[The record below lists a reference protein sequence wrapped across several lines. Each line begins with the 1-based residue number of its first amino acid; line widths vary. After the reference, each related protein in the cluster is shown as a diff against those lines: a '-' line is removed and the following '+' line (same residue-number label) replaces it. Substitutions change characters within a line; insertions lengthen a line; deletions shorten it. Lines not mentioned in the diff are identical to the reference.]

1 MLQLRG
7 LTLTAG
13 AFKLD
18 DVSFTVP
25 SGSYGVVIGP
35 AGAGKTTLLEAI
47 AGLRR
52 VVRGS
57 IVIGGEDV
65 SRLPPESRSVGL
77 VYQHA
82 HLFPHLSVS
91 ANVAYGTAG
100 EAGVHEAVSLLSRFG
115 ASELAD
121 RRVGSLSGGERQLV
135 ALARA
140 LASRPRLLLLDEPFG
155 ALDPGRR
162 RVVRAA
168 VRTLQREWALTTLHV
183 THDFAE
189 ADVLGDVLVVLE
201 GGRVRQV
208 GEPAEVF
215 RRPASAALAGFL
227 GAENVLAGVVRG
239 GDDAS
244 FMGSVSSSASSLLLP
259 NQQPTENRLL
269 GVDVG
274 PLLIL
279 AVGDRAAGPVHVVIR
294 AGDIVIERP
303 LSTGVVHPATSA
315 RNVFA
320 GRVTG
325 RASAGAVTEVML
337 DVSGVSL
344 VAALTTR
351 SADELELAEG
361 DEVVASVKALAVHL
375 C

>member
-7 LTLTAG
+7 LSLTSG
-13 AFKLD
+13 AFKLENI
-18 DVSFTVP
+18 SFTVP
-25 SGSYGVVIGP
+25 AGAYGVVIGP

-47 AGLRR
+47 AGLRSGA
-52 VVRGS
+52 RGS
-57 IVIGGEDV
+57 VAIGGEDV

-82 HLFPHLSVS
+82 HLFPHLSVA
-91 ANVAYGTAG
+91 ANVAYGAIG
-100 EAGVHEAVSLLSRFG
+100 EAGVHQAASLLSRFG

-168 VRTLQREWALTTLHV
+168 VRVLQREWALTTLHV

-201 GGRVRQV
+201 GGQVRQV

-239 GDDAS
+239 GEEAS
-244 FMGSVSSSASSLLLP
+244 SMDGASSSALSISSLD
-259 NQQPTENRLL
+259 QQRSENRLL

-274 PLLIL
+274 PLLIH
-279 AVGDRAAGPVHVVIR
+279 AVGDRAAGPVHVVVR
-294 AGDIVIERP
+294 AGDIVLERTA
-303 LSTGVVHPATSA
+303 SSGTVQHSTSA
-315 RNVFA
+315 RNVFVA
-320 GRVTG
+320 RVTG

-337 DVSGVSL
+337 DVSGVPL

-351 SADELELAEG
+351 SADEMGLAEG